1 MFWWKVSGKLC
12 AKSSQFSSDVTF
24 SPATEPSDDKKKEIR
39 RAGSFETDSNKKN
52 ALIVQKLKEAAHG
65 DAVWVKKAEPVK
77 NESSQ
82 QQQQQ
87 QPSKREIN

>member
-1 MFWWKVSGKLC
+1 MKGEWKIVCKKFTVQFWRHFL
-12 AKSSQFSSDVTF
+12 